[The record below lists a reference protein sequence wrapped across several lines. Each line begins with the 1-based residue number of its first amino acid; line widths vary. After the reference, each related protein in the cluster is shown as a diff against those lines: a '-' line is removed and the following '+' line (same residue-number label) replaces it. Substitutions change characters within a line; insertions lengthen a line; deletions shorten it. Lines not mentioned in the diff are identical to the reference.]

1 MRGLHIGIALA
12 AAAVVAT
19 PAFVVAQEGGPAD
32 GALVAAAGWR
42 DVVDG
47 QRAPQVPPA
56 GDTESAIVLLDGPG
70 LVDIP
75 EADRAAALDRMQ
87 AAQLAVEGSLQ
98 GMGGVV
104 THRYRTLVN
113 GLAVRLPSGRL
124 STAAEVPGIQAVV
137 PVLFM
142 SPAQALPGRPLP
154 TADGP
159 QGSPSTTSTPSGT
172 PAAPAREPAPS
183 APEAPDAAPA
193 APKRA
198 PAPSAP
204 STTAPDPATT
214 TPDPARATPP
224 DSAPTAPPRAAQR
237 PVHTP
242 GAGSSTPAKGPRHI
256 ALIDSAVDVSHP
268 WLGGGIGPSNL
279 IIGGADLVEGD
290 ADPSPDPTDPAAESH
305 GTQMASIVLRSPALA
320 GLPAAA
326 TPRMLVYRVTA
337 REMVDG
343 RVRTLARTD
352 RVLAALEIA
361 MDPNR
366 DGSLGDA
373 ADVLLLGVARG
384 FGAGGVDPV
393 ARSLAAANR
402 AGAVVV
408 APAGN
413 DGPTGG
419 TPGTLGNAAAMKDVL
434 VVGGMAGGTAPR
446 TADLTMSIGP
456 AAARLGPL
464 PLMGAEPS
472 DSLRAG
478 LRLVA
483 ASGDAGVGTGTDVR
497 DFAGEGG
504 RSTVAGAV
512 AMVTRSGAPIAE
524 VARRAAGAG
533 ALALVVW
540 DEDGT
545 GAFPGIVGGADVPI
559 PIIGLGPRQ
568 GTAVLE
574 MLTRD
579 PAASVSVVPRGDQ
592 GASAAVASF
601 SSRGPTA
608 DGRLK
613 PDVVAP
619 AIAVEAA
626 YPGRDEAGNPR
637 QAPLSGTSGAAASVA
652 ATALRLRVDH
662 PSWRPAD
669 IRSVIVQSAGPVP
682 AAALA
687 DAGAG
692 SAPDPG
698 SISTRAL
705 PGIAIDPPIL
715 SGIRRRD
722 DDTTLKFSVR
732 DLTGT
737 GGPYRM
743 LLQGPDG
750 DFRPVGE
757 PIVLAPGG
765 RAAASI
771 AVPRAPRSGYEAWRG
786 RLVIAPQG
794 GDIAAG
800 TAVVWAAPRVAVPKG
815 ALGTP
820 EVQRTGS
827 GLGQVVVRVGMRD
840 VTSEGLT
847 VATLRDVRIDL
858 APVGGGE
865 PIRMTQGEPS
875 GDWPASTYRILL
887 SRRSATGP
895 EVPAG
900 RYRAVVTAT
909 DANGAQHRS
918 RSAPFDVGG

>member
-12 AAAVVAT
+12 AAAAIAA

-56 GDTESAIVLLDGPG
+56 GDTESAIILLDGSG
-70 LVDIP
+70 LVDVP
-75 EADRAAALDRMQ
+75 EGERAAALAAMQ
-87 AAQLAVEGSLQ
+87 ADQLAVEGSLQ

-124 STAAEVPGIQAVV
+124 STAAEIPGIQAVV
-137 PVLFM
+137 PVQFM
-142 SPAQALPGRPLP
+142 APAQAEPGQPLP
-154 TADGP
+154 AA
-159 QGSPSTTSTPSGT
+159 GT
-172 PAAPAREPAPS
+172 PAPVGTTSPATDS
-183 APEAPDAAPA
+183 A
-193 APKRA
+193 
-198 PAPSAP
+198 
-204 STTAPDPATT
+204 PATT
-214 TPDPARATPP
+214 TGNPAPAQAEVP
-224 DSAPTAPPRAAQR
+224 APAPQKAPPAAAS
-237 PVHTP
+237 
-242 GAGSSTPAKGPRHI
+242 GGPRHI
-256 ALIDSAVDVSHP
+256 ALIDSAVDAQHP
-268 WLGGGIGPSNL
+268 WLGGGIGPANL
-279 IIGGADLVEGD
+279 IIAGSDLVEGD
-290 ADPSPDPTDPAAESH
+290 ADPSPDPADPAGESH
-305 GTQMASIVLRSPALA
+305 GTQMASIILRSPALG

-326 TPRMLVYRVTA
+326 MPRMLVYRVTA

-366 DGSLGDA
+366 DGAPEDA
-373 ADVLLLGVARG
+373 ADVVVLGVARG

-393 ARSLAAANR
+393 GRAMAAADR

-419 TPGTLGNAAAMKDVL
+419 TPGTLGNAASMKDVL

-456 AAARLGPL
+456 AAARMGPL
-464 PLMGAEPS
+464 PLMGADPS
-472 DSLRAG
+472 SALQSG
-478 LRLVA
+478 LRLVP
-483 ASGDAGVGTGTDVR
+483 ASGDAGVGSGTDIR

-504 RSTVAGAV
+504 RSIVAGAV

-545 GAFPGIVGGADVPI
+545 GAFPGIVGGADLPI
-559 PIIGLGPRQ
+559 PVIGLGPRQ
-568 GTAVLE
+568 GTAVMD
-574 MLTRD
+574 MLARD
-579 PAASVSVVPRGDQ
+579 PSASVSVIPRGDA

-608 DGRLK
+608 DGRVK
-613 PDVVAP
+613 PDLVAP

-626 YPGRDEAGNPR
+626 YPGKDASGEPR
-637 QAPLSGTSGAAASVA
+637 QAPLSGTSAATASVA

-662 PSWRPAD
+662 PAWRPED
-669 IRSVIVQSAGPVP
+669 IRSVLVQSAGPVP
-682 AAALA
+682 GAALA

-692 SAPDPG
+692 SAPDPA
-698 SISTRAL
+698 SIATRAL
-705 PGIAIDPPIL
+705 PGIAIDPPII

-722 DDTTLKFSVR
+722 DDTTLKFAVR

-737 GGPYRM
+737 GGPFRM

-750 DFRPVGE
+750 DYRPVGD
-757 PIVLAPGG
+757 PIVLTPGG
-765 RAAASI
+765 RATASVD
-771 AVPRAPRSGYEAWRG
+771 VPRAPQSGYEAWRG

-800 TAVVWAAPRVAVPKG
+800 SAVVWAAPRVAVPKG

-820 EVQRTGS
+820 EVRRTGS

-840 VTSEGLT
+840 VTDRGLAA
-847 VATLRDVRIDL
+847 ATLRDVRVDL

-875 GDWPASTYRILL
+875 GDWPAATYRILL

-909 DANGAQHRS
+909 DANGAEHRR
-918 RSAPFDVGG
+918 RSAPFTVGG

>member
-12 AAAVVAT
+12 AVAAIAA

-56 GDTESAIVLLDGPG
+56 GDTESAIILLDGPG
-70 LVDIP
+70 LVDVP
-75 EADRAAALDRMQ
+75 QAQRAAALAAMQ
-87 AAQLAVEGSLQ
+87 ADQLAVEGSLQ

-113 GLAVRLPSGRL
+113 GMAVRLPSGRL
-124 STAAEVPGIQAVV
+124 STAAEIPGIQAVV
-137 PVLFM
+137 PVLYM
-142 SPAQALPGRPLP
+142 APAQAQAGQPLP
-154 TADGP
+154 TAP
-159 QGSPSTTSTPSGT
+159 AQSTATI
-172 PAAPAREPAPS
+172 
-183 APEAPDAAPA
+183 
-193 APKRA
+193 
-198 PAPSAP
+198 
-204 STTAPDPATT
+204 TAP
-214 TPDPARATPP
+214 
-224 DSAPTAPPRAAQR
+224 APTAPPGGAPAPAPR
-237 PVHTP
+237 PAP
-242 GAGSSTPAKGPRHI
+242 APQQAPAPAGAPSGPMHV
-256 ALIDSAVDVSHP
+256 ALIDSAVDATHP
-268 WLGGGIGPSNL
+268 WLGGGIGPANL
-279 IIGGADLVEGD
+279 IIAGSDLVEGD
-290 ADPSPDPTDPAAESH
+290 ADPSPDPTDPASESH
-305 GTQMASIVLRSPALA
+305 GTQMASIILRSPALA
-320 GLPAAA
+320 GLPASAM
-326 TPRMLVYRVTA
+326 PRMLVYRVTA

-366 DGSLGDA
+366 DGRPEDA
-373 ADVLLLGVARG
+373 ADVVVMGMARG

-393 ARSLAAANR
+393 ARAMAAADR

-419 TPGTLGNAAAMKDVL
+419 MPGTLGNAAAVRDAL
-434 VVGGMAGGTAPR
+434 IVGGMAGGTAPR

-456 AAARLGPL
+456 AAARMGPL

-472 DSLRAG
+472 GSLQSG
-478 LRLVA
+478 LRLVP
-483 ASGDAGVGTGTDVR
+483 ASGDAGVGSGTDIR

-559 PIIGLGPRQ
+559 PIVGLGSRQ
-568 GTAVLE
+568 GRAVMD
-574 MLTRD
+574 MLARD

-592 GASAAVASF
+592 GAPAAVASF
-601 SSRGPTA
+601 SSRGPTS
-608 DGRLK
+608 DGRVK
-613 PDVVAP
+613 PDLVAP
-619 AIAVEAA
+619 AIAVDAA
-626 YPGRDEAGNPR
+626 YPGKDDAGQPR
-637 QAPLSGTSGAAASVA
+637 RAPLSGTSAATASVA

-662 PSWRPAD
+662 PTWAPVD
-669 IRSVIVQSAGPVP
+669 IRSVLVQSAGPVP
-682 AAALA
+682 NAALA

-692 SAPDPG
+692 SAPDPA
-698 SISTRAL
+698 SIATRAL
-705 PGIAIDPPIL
+705 PGIAIDPPII

-722 DDTTLKFSVR
+722 DDTTLKFAVR

-737 GGPYRM
+737 GGPFRM

-750 DFRPVGE
+750 DYRPVGE
-757 PIVLAPGG
+757 PIVLKPGG
-765 RAAASI
+765 TATASI
-771 AVPRAPRSGYEAWRG
+771 DVPRAPQAGDEAWRG

-800 TAVVWAAPRVAVPKG
+800 SALVWAAPRVPVPRA

-820 EVQRTGS
+820 EVRRTGS
-827 GLGQVVVRVGMRD
+827 GLGQVVVRIGMRD
-840 VTSEGLT
+840 VTPQGLT
-847 VATLRDVRIDL
+847 AETLRDVRVDL
-858 APVGGGE
+858 VPVGGGT
-865 PIRMTQGEPS
+865 PIRMTQAEPS

-887 SRRSATGP
+887 SRRAATGP

-909 DANGAQHRS
+909 DANGAQHRT
-918 RSAPFDVGG
+918 RSAPFTVGG

>member
-12 AAAVVAT
+12 AAAAIGA

-56 GDTESAIVLLDGPG
+56 GDTESAIILLDGPG
-70 LVDIP
+70 LVDVP
-75 EADRAAALDRMQ
+75 EADRPAALSAMQ
-87 AAQLAVEGSLQ
+87 ADQLAIEGSLQ

-113 GLAVRLPSGRL
+113 GLAVRLPSGRM
-124 STAAEVPGIQAVV
+124 STAAEIPGIQAVV

-142 SPAQALPGRPLP
+142 SPAQAQPGLPLP
-154 TADGP
+154 TADDP
-159 QGSPSTTSTPSGT
+159 APPAS
-172 PAAPAREPAPS
+172 PAAPPVTQPAT
-183 APEAPDAAPA
+183 PEASPQQAPPPASAAPA
-193 APKRA
+193 TGPK
-198 PAPSAP
+198 
-204 STTAPDPATT
+204 
-214 TPDPARATPP
+214 
-224 DSAPTAPPRAAQR
+224 
-237 PVHTP
+237 
-242 GAGSSTPAKGPRHI
+242 HI
-256 ALIDSAVDVSHP
+256 ALIDSAVDASHP
-268 WLGGGIGPSNL
+268 WLGGGIGPANL
-279 IIGGADLVEGD
+279 IIAGSDLVEGD
-290 ADPSPDPTDPAAESH
+290 ADPSPDPTDPAGESH
-305 GTQMASIVLRSPALA
+305 GTQMASIILRSPALA
-320 GLPAAA
+320 GLPAAIM
-326 TPRMLVYRVTA
+326 PRMLAYRVTA

-366 DGSLGDA
+366 NGAPEDA
-373 ADVLLLGVARG
+373 ADVVVMGVARG

-393 ARSLAAANR
+393 ARALAAADR

-419 TPGTLGNAAAMKDVL
+419 TPGTLGNAAAMRDVL

-456 AAARLGPL
+456 AAARMGPL

-472 DSLRAG
+472 NSLRSG
-478 LRLVA
+478 LRLVP
-483 ASGDAGVGTGTDVR
+483 ASGDAGVGSGTDIR

-504 RSTVAGAV
+504 RSIVAGAV

-545 GAFPGIVGGADVPI
+545 GAFPGIVGGADLPI
-559 PIIGLGPRQ
+559 PVIGLGPSQ
-568 GTAVLE
+568 GTAVMD
-574 MLTRD
+574 MLARD
-579 PAASVSVVPRGDQ
+579 PSASVSVVPRADA
-592 GASAAVASF
+592 GAPAAVASF

-608 DGRLK
+608 DGRVK
-613 PDVVAP
+613 PDLVAP

-626 YPGRDEAGNPR
+626 YPGRDESGQPR
-637 QAPLSGTSGAAASVA
+637 QAPLSGTSAATASVA
-652 ATALRLRVDH
+652 ASALRLRVDH
-662 PSWRPAD
+662 PTWRPED
-669 IRSVIVQSAGPVP
+669 IRSVLVQSAGPVP
-682 AAALA
+682 NAALA

-692 SAPDPG
+692 SAPDPA
-698 SISTRAL
+698 SIATRAL

-722 DDTTLKFSVR
+722 DDTTLKFAVR

-750 DFRPVGE
+750 DYRPVGE
-757 PIVLAPGG
+757 PIVLKPGG
-765 RAAASI
+765 RAMASI
-771 AVPRAPRSGYEAWRG
+771 DVPRAPQSGYEPWRG
-786 RLVIAPQG
+786 RLVIAPVG

-800 TAVVWAAPRVAVPKG
+800 SAVVWAAPRVAVPKG

-820 EVQRTGS
+820 VVRRTGS

-840 VTSEGLT
+840 VTSAGLT
-847 VATLRDVRIDL
+847 AATLRDVRVDL
-858 APVGGGE
+858 APLAGGE
-865 PIRMTQGEPS
+865 RIRMTAGEPS
-875 GDWPASTYRILL
+875 GDWPAATYRILL

-909 DANGAQHRS
+909 DANGAEHRS
-918 RSAPFDVGG
+918 RSKPFDVGG

>member
-12 AAAVVAT
+12 AAAAIAA
-19 PAFVVAQEGGPAD
+19 PAFVVAQEGAPSD
-32 GALVAAAGWR
+32 GAIVAAAGWR

-56 GDTESAIVLLDGPG
+56 GDTESAIILLDGPG
-70 LVDIP
+70 LVDVP
-75 EADRAAALDRMQ
+75 DSERPAAMSAMQ
-87 AAQLAVEGSLQ
+87 ADQLAVEGSLQ

-124 STAAEVPGIQAVV
+124 SSAAEIPGIQAVV

-142 SPAQALPGRPLP
+142 SPAQAQPGLPLP
-154 TADGP
+154 TGDASTP
-159 QGSPSTTSTPSGT
+159 APSAAPTTSTPPPAQPT
-172 PAAPAREPAPS
+172 PAQP
-183 APEAPDAAPA
+183 
-193 APKRA
+193 
-198 PAPSAP
+198 
-204 STTAPDPATT
+204 APDPA
-214 TPDPARATPP
+214 PAQPAPQPAPPAAMPTSPATPADAP
-224 DSAPTAPPRAAQR
+224 SAQN
-237 PVHTP
+237 
-242 GAGSSTPAKGPRHI
+242 GPKHI
-256 ALIDSAVDVSHP
+256 ALVDSAVDASHP
-268 WLGGGIGPSNL
+268 WLGGGIGPANL
-279 IIGGADLVEGD
+279 IIAAADLVEGD
-290 ADPSPDPTDPAAESH
+290 ADPSPDPADPAGESH
-305 GTQMASIVLRSPALA
+305 GTQMASIILRSPALA
-320 GLPAAA
+320 GLPAAVM
-326 TPRMLVYRVTA
+326 PRMLAYRVTA

-343 RVRTLARTD
+343 RVRTVARTD

-366 DGSLGDA
+366 NGTPEDA
-373 ADVLLLGVARG
+373 ADVVVVGVARG

-393 ARSLAAANR
+393 ARAMAAADR

-419 TPGTLGNAAAMKDVL
+419 MPGTLGNAAALKDVL
-434 VVGGMAGGTAPR
+434 VVGGMAGDTAPR

-456 AAARLGPL
+456 AAARMGPL

-478 LRLVA
+478 LRLVPA
-483 ASGDAGVGTGTDVR
+483 TGDAGVGSGTDIR
-497 DFAGEGG
+497 DFAGEDG
-504 RSTVAGAV
+504 RSLVAGAV
-512 AMVTRSGAPIAE
+512 AMVTRSGAPLAE

-533 ALALVVW
+533 ALGLVVW

-545 GAFPGIVGGADVPI
+545 GAFPGIVGGADLPI
-559 PIIGLGPRQ
+559 PIIGLGPQQ
-568 GTAVLE
+568 GRAVMD
-574 MLTRD
+574 MLARD
-579 PAASVSVVPRGDQ
+579 PSASVSLAPRGEQ
-592 GASAAVASF
+592 GANNAVASF

-608 DGRLK
+608 DGRMK
-613 PDVVAP
+613 PDLVAP

-626 YPGRDEAGNPR
+626 FPGRDASGKPR
-637 QAPLSGTSGAAASVA
+637 QAPLSGTSAATASVA

-662 PSWRPAD
+662 PKWRPED
-669 IRSVIVQSAGPVP
+669 IRSVLVQSAGPVP
-682 AAALA
+682 GSALA

-692 SAPDPG
+692 SAPDPA
-698 SISTRAL
+698 SIATRAL

-722 DDTTLKFSVR
+722 DDTTLTFAVR

-750 DFRPVGE
+750 DYRPVGE
-757 PIVLAPGG
+757 PIVLKPGG
-765 RAAASI
+765 SSRASI
-771 AVPRAPRSGYEAWRG
+771 DVPRAPQAGNEAWRG
-786 RLVIAPQG
+786 RLVIAPEG
-794 GDIAAG
+794 GEIAAG
-800 TAVVWAAPRVAVPKG
+800 SAVVWAAPRVAVPKG

-820 EVQRTGS
+820 KVQRTGS
-827 GLGQVVVRVGMRD
+827 GLGQVVVRIGMRD
-840 VTSEGLT
+840 ITPQGLT
-847 VATLRDVRIDL
+847 AATLRDVRVDL
-858 APVGGGE
+858 VPVGGGDA
-865 PIRMTQGEPS
+865 IRMTQGEPS

-900 RYRAVVTAT
+900 RYRAVVTAR

-918 RSAPFDVGG
+918 RSAPFAVGG